1 MLTKAE
7 TKDKGSARQLCLPE
21 SLALKSSFTLLLLS
35 PVEQP
40 ASFFFFF
47 FYSVFPDSFLSLF
60 EKQNG
65 ADSTLRYFLIFEY
78 LSLHLSCSPS
88 SVYVQIHS
96 QPLSSCLTFPP
107 HLSFLFLPPHFFFFW
122 IICCRCH
129 KSSLCLFVA
138 RNRHADRQRGRQKDK
153 QAHEEWKTIL
163 YEDTEKQT
171 EVRGLRG
178 PDWDGSEQKS
188 IRDTLFL
195 ECNPSGL
202 LLA

>member
-7 TKDKGSARQLCLPE
+7 TKDKESARQLCLPE

-88 SVYVQIHS
+88 LCLCSNS
-96 QPLSSCLTFPP
+96 QPTSLILSHLSSPSLFPFPP
-107 HLSFLFLPPHFFFFW
+107 SPLFFFFFGSYVAVV
-122 IICCRCH
+122 INH
-129 KSSLCLFVA
+129 HSVCL
-138 RNRHADRQRGRQKDK
+138 
-153 QAHEEWKTIL
+153 
-163 YEDTEKQT
+163 
-171 EVRGLRG
+171 
-178 PDWDGSEQKS
+178 
-188 IRDTLFL
+188 
-195 ECNPSGL
+195 
-202 LLA
+202 

>member
-7 TKDKGSARQLCLPE
+7 TKDKESARRLCLSE

-40 ASFFFFF
+40 ASFFFFFF

-107 HLSFLFLPPHFFFFW
+107 HLSFLFLPPHFFFFFGSYVAVV
-122 IICCRCH
+122 INHHSVC
-129 KSSLCLFVA
+129 FVA

-178 PDWDGSEQKS
+178 PD
-188 IRDTLFL
+188 
-195 ECNPSGL
+195 
-202 LLA
+202 

>member
-1 MLTKAE
+1 M
-7 TKDKGSARQLCLPE
+7 P
-21 SLALKSSFTLLLLS
+21 SFTLLLLS

-88 SVYVQIHS
+88 PVYVQIHS
-96 QPLSSCLTFPP
+96 QPLSSCLTFPL

-178 PDWDGSEQKS
+178 PD
-188 IRDTLFL
+188 
-195 ECNPSGL
+195 
-202 LLA
+202 

>member
-1 MLTKAE
+1 M
-7 TKDKGSARQLCLPE
+7 
-21 SLALKSSFTLLLLS
+21 
-35 PVEQP
+35 EQP
-40 ASFFFFF
+40 ASFFFFFF

-60 EKQNG
+60 WEAKWGRFNL
-65 ADSTLRYFLIFEY
+65 TLLSYFWISFSASQLFTLPSLCSNSQPTSLI
-78 LSLHLSCSPS
+78 LSHLSSPS
-88 SVYVQIHS
+88 LF
-96 QPLSSCLTFPP
+96 PFPP
-107 HLSFLFLPPHFFFFW
+107 SPLFFFFFGSYVAVV
-122 IICCRCH
+122 INHHSVC
-129 KSSLCLFVA
+129 FVA

>member
-1 MLTKAE
+1 M
-7 TKDKGSARQLCLPE
+7 
-21 SLALKSSFTLLLLS
+21 
-35 PVEQP
+35 EQP

-60 EKQNG
+60 WEAKWGRFNL
-65 ADSTLRYFLIFEY
+65 TLLSYFWISFSASQLFTL
-78 LSLHLSCSPS
+78 LSLCSNSQPTSLILSHLSSPS
-88 SVYVQIHS
+88 LF
-96 QPLSSCLTFPP
+96 PFPP
-107 HLSFLFLPPHFFFFW
+107 SPLFFW

>member
-7 TKDKGSARQLCLPE
+7 TKDKESARQLCQVSLFFSCLQWSNLPP
-21 SLALKSSFTLLLLS
+21 SSFSSSFILFFPIAFS
-35 PVEQP
+35 P
-40 ASFFFFF
+40 S
-47 FYSVFPDSFLSLF
+47 F

-107 HLSFLFLPPHFFFFW
+107 HLSFLFLPPHFFFFFGSYVAVV
-122 IICCRCH
+122 INHHSVC
-129 KSSLCLFVA
+129 FVA

-178 PDWDGSEQKS
+178 PD
-188 IRDTLFL
+188 
-195 ECNPSGL
+195 
-202 LLA
+202 

>member
-1 MLTKAE
+1 MCGCDGGTGTYVFEFELLTVKHTDKKLVLAKAE
-7 TKDKGSARQLCLPE
+7 TKDKESARQLCQV
-21 SLALKSSFTLLLLS
+21 SLYVYRHSLWPQSMFKFT
-35 PVEQP
+35 
-40 ASFFFFF
+40 AN
-47 FYSVFPDSFLSLF
+47 LSLPV
-60 EKQNG
+60 
-65 ADSTLRYFLIFEY
+65 SPFLPI
-78 LSLHLSCSPS
+78 S
-88 SVYVQIHS
+88 
-96 QPLSSCLTFPP
+96 
-107 HLSFLFLPPHFFFFW
+107 LSFSSLPTLFFCFFW

>member
-7 TKDKGSARQLCLPE
+7 TKDKESARQLCQVSLFFSCLQWSNLPP
-21 SLALKSSFTLLLLS
+21 SSSSSFIL
-35 PVEQP
+35 
-40 ASFFFFF
+40 FFPIAF
-47 FYSVFPDSFLSLF
+47 
-60 EKQNG
+60 
-65 ADSTLRYFLIFEY
+65 
-78 LSLHLSCSPS
+78 SPS
-88 SVYVQIHS
+88 LRSKMGQIQPYVTFLFLNIFLCISVVHPLYVYVQIHS
-96 QPLSSCLTFPP
+96 QPLSSCLTFPL

-178 PDWDGSEQKS
+178 PD
-188 IRDTLFL
+188 
-195 ECNPSGL
+195 
-202 LLA
+202 